1 LLKILFVHQNFPGQF
16 KHLFR
21 YCQNRGD
28 EVVALGEKQESA
40 TSVAPELVRYAPT
53 RGNTPGIHPWAQ
65 EFESK
70 IIRGEAAAEAAQQL
84 KESGFEP
91 DVILAHP
98 GWGETLLLKAV
109 YPNAKL
115 VCLMEYFYRPVG
127 LDMGFDP
134 EFARPSLE
142 EQARLLGK
150 NANLLLAME
159 AMDYGVSPTPF
170 QASTMPAW
178 IESKLRVIHEGVDT
192 TLCKPDAKAEITLPD
207 RGVSVHSGDEV
218 LTFVVRNLEPVRGY
232 HIFMRALPEIMARRP
247 NLKVFIVG
255 GDGVSYG
262 SRPDSGS
269 YRTRY
274 LAEVAAR
281 LDSQRVFFLGKVPH
295 SVFVRLMQ
303 VTRCH
308 VYLTYPFVLGWSM
321 LEAMS
326 CGALVVGSRTAP
338 VTDVI
343 EDGRNGLLVDFF
355 DIEGLAAKVCDVL
368 ENPVRFEPLRQLA
381 RQTVL
386 ERFDL
391 ETVSLPAYAQLLE
404 ECESSL

>member
-1 LLKILFVHQNFPGQF
+1 MKILFVHQNFPGQF
-16 KHLFR
+16 KHLFT
-21 YCQNRGD
+21 YCRNRGD
-28 EVVALGEKQESA
+28 DVAALGEKQTRA
-40 TSVAPELVRYAPT
+40 TADAGAVRYELT

-70 IIRGEAAAEAAQQL
+70 VIRGEAAAQAAQRL
-84 KESGFEP
+84 KDTGFEP
-91 DVILAHP
+91 DVIFAHP
-98 GWGETLLLKAV
+98 GWGEALLLKAIF
-109 YPNAKL
+109 PKARL
-115 VCLMEYFYRPVG
+115 ICLMEYFYRPEG
-127 LDMGFDP
+127 FDMGFDP
-134 EFARPSLE
+134 EFSRPGIE

-170 QASTMPAW
+170 QTSTMPNW
-178 IESKLRVIHEGVDT
+178 VKGKLRVIHEGVDT
-192 TLCKPDAKAEITLPD
+192 ALCKPDAQAVIELPD
-207 RGVSVHSGDEV
+207 RGVSVRAGDEV

-262 SRPDSGS
+262 SRPESGS
-269 YRTRY
+269 YRARY
-274 LAEVAAR
+274 LSEVAAC
-281 LDSQRVFFLGKVPH
+281 LDPKRVFFLGKVPH
-295 SVFVRLMQ
+295 NIFVRLMQ

-308 VYLTYPFVLGWSM
+308 VYLTYPFVLGWSV

-343 EDGRNGLLVDFF
+343 KDHDNGLLVDFF
-355 DIEGLAAKVCDVL
+355 DTEGLAAKVCEVL
-368 ENPVRFEPLRQLA
+368 ENPKAFESLRRRA
-381 RQTVL
+381 RETVL

-391 ETVSLPAYAQLLE
+391 ETVSLPAYAQLLDDA
-404 ECESSL
+404 SAL

>member
-1 LLKILFVHQNFPGQF
+1 MKILFVHQNFPGQF

-21 YCQNRGD
+21 YCQSRGD
-28 EVVALGEKQESA
+28 EVVALGEKQKS
-40 TSVAPELVRYAPT
+40 SFIIDDVIRYQPT
-53 RGNTPGIHPWAQ
+53 RGNTPDMHPWAQ

-70 IIRGEAAAEAAQQL
+70 IIRGEAAAQAAQRL
-84 KESGFEP
+84 KGTGFEP

-109 YPNAKL
+109 FPKAKL
-115 VCLMEYFYRPVG
+115 VCLMEYFYRAEG
-127 LDMGFDP
+127 FDMGFDP
-134 EFARPSLE
+134 EFSKPALVE
-142 EQARLLGK
+142 HARLLSK

-178 IESKLRVIHEGVDT
+178 IESKLRIIHEGIDT
-192 TLCKPDAKAEITLPD
+192 ALCAPDAEAEIELPD
-207 RGVSVHSGDEV
+207 RGVNVRAGDEV

-232 HIFMRALPEIMARRP
+232 HIFMRALPEIIARRP

-262 SRPDSGS
+262 SRPESGS
-269 YRTRY
+269 YRARY
-274 LAEVAAR
+274 LSEVATR
-281 LDSQRVFFLGKVPH
+281 LDPLRVFFLDKVPH

-368 ENPVRFEPLRQLA
+368 ENPKIFDRLRQRA

-386 ERFDL
+386 NQFDL
-391 ETVSLPAYAQLLE
+391 QTVSLPAYAQLLD